1 MHHLTVSP
9 PTFDYP
15 THRFPKLE
23 SALDIAELII
33 SREARKYDL
42 DLRQAQISF
51 NTKLING
58 VRVRQ
63 LVFHT
68 PSDRHDNMTISIST
82 RETSL

>member
-9 PTFDYP
+9 PTYQYP
-15 THRFPKLE
+15 TNRFTKLE
-23 SALDIAELII
+23 SALDTAEIII
-33 SREARKYDL
+33 SKEARKYDL
-42 DLRQAQISF
+42 DLHQAQISF

-82 RETSL
+82 RELSL